1 MTSDRHR
8 ALALAGPSG
17 GSGGL
22 GPLLLASVILIPIA
36 MLGPNTLLA
45 LLAWATLLLGLRL
58 LWRPGEPPILLLIF
72 AYQWL
77 QASIGLFYG
86 NLLGFPV
93 DHWTEHGGQHERAI
107 LLTLL
112 SLAVLAISIRV
123 VIGPQAPGL
132 SQRIRAYIL
141 AYPLTSWFAV
151 YAGAWLFSQLCL
163 FVAPMSQGL
172 YQPLLFLSQ
181 FRWAAFFLLTVA
193 TFSQPRQRKIFWITA
208 FAFEFLQSVGGYFS
222 SFSDVFLYTIVGLAA
237 SNVKL
242 SVKSLIPLALA
253 GVALVFTGIVWSGIK
268 ADYRSYASKGA
279 RDQTVRIGTVEKF
292 TEIQRL
298 IGEMDSE
305 RFGESTN
312 IMVTRLMYFEFFG
325 VILDRVPAAQ
335 PFSDGEI
342 WGAATLSPFT
352 PRLLFPNKPAV
363 DDTKLTEK
371 YTGIHVAAWGF
382 GVSISMG
389 YIAEAY
395 IDFGPVLMFAAIAAL
410 GLYMG
415 GLYRWLLG
423 QKGPKLA
430 LGAALAPMALMP
442 AHLLESSSLKVIP
455 PLVLSLVGCWFI
467 LSVLSKQLARRQDRR
482 GGPTPS
488 RRKRIAAFS

>member
-1 MTSDRHR
+1 MKIDQQR
-8 ALALAGPSG
+8 ALAIAGASG
-17 GSGGL
+17 STDSL
-22 GPLLLASVILIPIA
+22 GPLLFVTVLLVPIA
-36 MLGPNTLLA
+36 LLGPNTQLA
-45 LLAWATLLLGLRL
+45 LLAWATLMVGIKL

-72 AYQWL
+72 AYQWI
-77 QASIGLFYG
+77 QTSIGLFYG
-86 NLLGFPV
+86 NLLGLDV
-93 DHWTEHGGQHERAI
+93 AHWSEHGGQHNQAI
-107 LLTLL
+107 LLTLISLTVL
-112 SLAVLAISIRV
+112 SLSIRLA
-123 VIGPQAPGL
+123 IGPQVPGL
-132 SQRIRAYIL
+132 SQRIRGYIL
-141 AYPLTSWFAV
+141 DYPLTSWFAV
-151 YAGAWLFSQLCL
+151 YVGAWIFSQVCL
-163 FVAPMSQGL
+163 LIAPLSRGW

-193 TFSQPRQRKIFWITA
+193 SFAQPKRRKIFWIAA
-208 FAFEFLQSVGGYFS
+208 FTLEFLQSIGGYFS

-242 SVKSLIPLALA
+242 SLRSLVPLAIA

-268 ADYRSYASKGA
+268 ADYRGYVSNGA
-279 RDQTVRIGTVEKF
+279 KDQTVRVGTAEKF
-292 TEIQRL
+292 AMIQRL
-298 IGEMDSE
+298 IGEMDAH
-305 RFGESTN
+305 RFGESTD

-335 PFSDGEI
+335 PYTGGEI

-352 PRLLFPNKPAV
+352 PRLLFPNKPV
-363 DDTKLTEK
+363 IDDTKLTEK
-371 YTGIHVAAWGF
+371 YTGIHVAAWGY

-395 IDFGPVLMFAAIAAL
+395 IDFGPELMFAAIAVL

-423 QKGPKLA
+423 QKGSKVA

-455 PLVLSLVGCWFI
+455 PLVLSLIGCWFI
-467 LSVLSKQLARRQDRR
+467 LSVLSKQMARLQSSRQR
-482 GGPTPS
+482 PAANS
-488 RRKRIAAFS
+488 RRRIAAFG